1 MHVKRANVY
10 ISRCSAETAKIN
22 LMVFRFMLYC
32 VVEPKLGALAT
43 TKATATRTAKM
54 EQCLICKI
62 TTSLHDY
69 VVKMLNFT
77 FYGNERKQ
85 ARTNFP
91 LSF

>member
-32 VVEPKLGALAT
+32 VVEPKLGALAK

-62 TTSLHDY
+62 TTLHFFA
-69 VVKMLNFT
+69 VTTRPRCENAKFHVLWK
-77 FYGNERKQ
+77 
-85 ARTNFP
+85 
-91 LSF
+91 